1 MRLQGLVEGVDAH
14 AVGGRQQRELLV
26 DHRLDRGDAVAVAA
40 RGVDARL
47 QGEVRVVQSDQPL
60 LHVGHALAQ
69 FALQTASRTID
80 DLLVGDALPLFV
92 LRVEVVGIGLEER
105 AEDAAVAFG
114 EVLEYDRERVV
125 TLREGLVFAAQAVG
139 RVLHLRLERGVEED
153 READVVE
160 HGGPQPHE
168 QVDGRA
174 AGAGVRDL
182 SFRSCQYFSKLVSRR
197 FSISRSYSSADM
209 LRLK

>member
-1 MRLQGLVEGVDAH
+1 MRS
-14 AVGGRQQRELLV
+14 
-26 DHRLDRGDAVAVAA
+26 
-40 RGVDARL
+40 
-47 QGEVRVVQSDQPL
+47 QSRPAESMRACS
-60 LHVGHALAQ
+60 HALAQ

-105 AEDAAVAFG
+105 AENAAVAFG

-174 AGAGVRDL
+174 DDALLAAAPAAQAFEIFL
-182 SFRSCQYFSKLVSRR
+182 SGHVSTFRNWSPGGSP
-197 FSISRSYSSADM
+197 SAA
-209 LRLK
+209 RTPRPTCCG